1 MSVLLLLGL
10 SRAAWPA
17 VCAMPPALAAD
28 FHPAEARYAVAMGAY
43 RRLVANHSAEEQRV
57 YQEETREY
65 QHASPVW
72 ANGERNINSRYGQ
85 LKQLQGGKL
94 TNDQIELYHREFDAL
109 GPDPV
114 VPERFPVYRLQAVVG
129 DLLVD
134 IAAHAM
140 LVGSWEATG
149 FDMTDAALVFGDVG
163 NGPARVFTATRNAL
177 VTAGQSVCPRGAIPS
192 RAVFVQLY
200 EALSVWNATA
210 PAPPASPAS
219 PANKAVWIDAL
230 PGDEY

>member
-43 RRLVANHSAEEQRV
+43 RGLVANHTAEEQRV
-57 YQEETREY
+57 YSAARQVYTLAMREWPRREQE
-65 QHASPVW
+65 
-72 ANGERNINSRYGQ
+72 INSRFVQ
-85 LKQLQGGKL
+85 LERLQGGKL
-94 TNDQIELYHREFDAL
+94 TKDQIELYHREFDVL
-109 GPDPV
+109 GPRPV
-114 VPERFPVYRLQAVVG
+114 APVWSPPYRLQAVVG
-129 DLLVD
+129 DLLVG

-149 FDMTDAALVFGDVG
+149 FDASDAALVFGDIG
-163 NGPARVFTATRNAL
+163 SGPARVFAATRNAL

-210 PAPPASPAS
+210 LAPTP
-219 PANKAVWIDAL
+219 PANKALWRD
-230 PGDEY
+230 DFFF